1 MRSPPPKFF
10 ALSISFPTA
19 ADDIETQLETEDRTT
34 KARGL
39 IIMIKTIQLLF
50 ALTATAQAF
59 VLSPVYSKQSRFS
72 SLLFTSSSDVAAPSI
87 SGEELETMMTEWDTP
102 MVIDAYATWCGYV

>member
-1 MRSPPPKFF
+1 
-10 ALSISFPTA
+10 
-19 ADDIETQLETEDRTT
+19 
-34 KARGL
+34 
-39 IIMIKTIQLLF
+39 
-50 ALTATAQAF
+50 
-59 VLSPVYSKQSRFS
+59 VYSKQSRFS